1 MKFANRTALVTGS
14 GRGIGK
20 TIALRLAAEGA
31 AVVTNAR
38 HAETAERTAEKIRST
53 GGRALSIAADVS
65 KPDEV
70 TKMFQRAA
78 DEFGAIEI
86 LVNNAGICPF
96 LPLPEITPEIWNDMI
111 GVDLSGVFYCSQA
124 YAHHFIE
131 AGKSEG
137 RIVNITSI
145 SGERV
150 TNPELQIA
158 YCTAKGGANTLTKAL
173 AVALAPHKITVNAI
187 LPGTIRTEINEAD
200 LADPATANRI
210 LDHTPLRS
218 FGETDD
224 VAALVSFIASSEA
237 AWMTGALLV
246 VDGGY
251 ILV

>member
-1 MKFANRTALVTGS
+1 MKLADRTALVTGS

-20 TIALRLAAEGA
+20 AVALRLAAEGA

-38 HAETAERTAEKIRST
+38 HAETAEQTADEIRAA

-65 KPDEV
+65 RPDQV
-70 TKMFQRAA
+70 HDMFQRAS
-78 DEFGAIEI
+78 DELGVVDV

-96 LPLPEITPEIWNDMI
+96 LPLFEITPGIWNDMI

-124 YAHHFIE
+124 CARHLID
-131 AGKSEG
+131 AGKTRG

-158 YCTAKGGANTLTKAL
+158 YCSAKGGANMLTKAL
-173 AVALAPHKITVNAI
+173 AVALAPHGVTVNAV
-187 LPGTIRTEINEAD
+187 LPGTIRTEINEGD
-200 LADPATANRI
+200 LADPATAKRI

-218 FGETDD
+218 FGETKD
-224 VAALVSFIASSEA
+224 VAGLVSFLASEEA
-237 AWMTGALLV
+237 AWITGSLIV
-246 VDGGY
+246 IDGGY